1 MSNNYLKEA
10 KLAYKL
16 LTKRFG
22 IKDVSRQTI
31 ISADQK
37 FYICT
42 KVGSWIKKVD
52 KNNDGKLSRRE
63 FTQSVMSVLQ
73 KA

>member
-1 MSNNYLKEA
+1 MKEA

-22 IKDVSRQTI
+22 IKDVRQWTI
-31 ISADQK
+31 ISLILK
-37 FYICT
+37 FYVGM
-42 KVGSWIKKVD
+42 KVGSWIRKVD
-52 KNNDGKLSRRE
+52 KNNDGKLSRKE
-63 FTQSVMSVLQ
+63 FNQSVMNVLQ

>member
-1 MSNNYLKEA
+1 MKEA

-22 IKDVSRQTI
+22 IKDVRQMTI
-31 ISADQK
+31 IKLILK
-37 FYICT
+37 FYVGM
-42 KVGSWIKKVD
+42 KVGSWIRKVD
-52 KNNDGKLSRRE
+52 KNNDGKLSRKE
-63 FTQSVMSVLQ
+63 FNQSVMNVLQ